1 MNEKKNKLL
10 TNINYNSNDTN
21 SESIL
26 NINQINEKMVLNK
39 KPNIN
44 YRNKN
49 RTPFCIHDPNKKQNK
64 KSSNVRPKSLLI
76 KEKTKIKKLYFLNK
90 NNTFISKRNKS
101 CSKLKKNMPKIKE
114 TEKINNNFHNSIK
127 RAKSIKYKLS
137 NLYSS
142 FNNILLEYIPVTG
155 KVFNIPKKLNLDKI
169 FNKINLRIDEKTFI
183 CLKYNKKTGDLFI
196 KFRNKYYFNYYYYY
210 FKNKIFFHQ
219 NKPLKMIKIEETN
232 GLWDINPKEEELKK
246 LDINN
251 DENKYSFY
259 KYYISIQ
266 FRRISPY
273 K

>member
-1 MNEKKNKLL
+1 
-10 TNINYNSNDTN
+10 
-21 SESIL
+21 
-26 NINQINEKMVLNK
+26 
-39 KPNIN
+39 
-44 YRNKN
+44 
-49 RTPFCIHDPNKKQNK
+49 
-64 KSSNVRPKSLLI
+64 
-76 KEKTKIKKLYFLNK
+76 
-90 NNTFISKRNKS
+90 
-101 CSKLKKNMPKIKE
+101 MPKIKE
-114 TEKINNNFHNSIK
+114 TEKIKNNIPNSIK

-155 KVFNIPKKLNLDKI
+155 KVFNIPKNLNLDKI

-246 LDINN
+246 LIINN
-251 DENKYSFY
+251 NENQYSFY